1 MSTKELQQ
9 DLAERMRTWQKV
21 EDAAVLQT
29 AKIIGATENPLI
41 RTVMEIINRDSM
53 MHHRVQGMIADSFD
67 RFQINLSPDELAG
80 VWDAIESHI
89 QTEIKMQNAVK
100 ETLEKIKGNKTM
112 VVAEYLLNYLLID
125 EEKHNALLDSL
136 AKIKKGMSPT

>member
-9 DLAERMRTWQKV
+9 DLIEQMRTWQKV

-29 AKIIGATENPLI
+29 AKIISSTQNPLI

-53 MHHRVQGMIADSFD
+53 MHHRVQGMVADSFE
-67 RFQINLSPDELAG
+67 RFAVNVSPDDLSA
-80 VWDAIESHI
+80 VWDAIETHI
-89 QTEIKMQNAVK
+89 QTEKKMQGAVQ
-100 ETLEKIKGNKTM
+100 ETLEKIKGNKSM

-125 EEKHNALLDSL
+125 EDKHNALLESL